1 MKIITHVSFLLIS
14 TVALTSCLQQPLLP
28 GQVKKEWAKNIYQ
41 LGIVPTFPPREDI
54 YVGDVYT
61 TTEDLDE
68 WHRFIVE
75 DIEDLSNKEKK
86 VKLENLNKEFSKIGM
101 STRLARLNLNQS
113 IHDEYR
119 NTISAPQ
126 TTPDYDQVLDNPS
139 VAAVQQKI
147 DELDAKIKTEK
158 AKKESL
164 EEKKRKANS
173 AFTEATYV
181 NTDAEA
187 ALNKA
192 NKALEEAK
200 NKPAIP
206 ADTSAE
212 KAQVDILTQQIITH
226 DQNLLKIK
234 RDIDKVN
241 LEIAYENGRGNEKDE
256 AKLKSLQQ
264 KKLDLEKGRDDI
276 EYQKELAEH
285 KLKIVKT
292 KITSMTATPVD
303 VSEEERAV
311 KEATEAKEKALLD
324 KTRLEREKTK
334 ITQDVDKAATEITAK
349 ITSLSGERPE
359 LVTQRDALIKAGA
372 RNMLPTPMHKTH
384 SLFLTDSEL
393 KKNNHSYNSR
403 VNRLKLVAFPEFT
416 STSISASDLSAFIPG
431 EALHANFSA
440 SSVDKVSIKIP
451 SAESYGLSLKRVFD
465 KLFDIGGNAISLRDD
480 NDDLTNLLHYAQLQH
495 GLLGK
500 TDGKVVTFRVIT
512 EVFYARAFDVNLF
525 SSDSFGSVLD
535 VAKLPSD
542 ADDNIT
548 EQLEAFQGPISS
560 SQNEVF
566 SSSLD
571 KLKRTQSV
579 PGGTVQVLNYSD
591 SSISI
596 RRVFDR
602 PVAVGT
608 RGITFK
614 FKGCPEDDSSPT
626 CSRTIF
632 DVKVDDTAVMK
643 ERSVES

>member
-1 MKIITHVSFLLIS
+1 MKIITLISFLLIS
-14 TVALTSCLQQPLLP
+14 TVALTSCLKQPLLP

-41 LGIVPTFPPREDI
+41 LSIVPTFPPREDI

-61 TTEDLDE
+61 TTKDLDK
-68 WHRFIVE
+68 WHSFIVE
-75 DIEDLSNKEKK
+75 DIEDLSKK
-86 VKLENLNKEFSKIGM
+86 DKKAKLEEFNKDFSKIGM

-113 IHDEYR
+113 IAEEYR

-147 DELDAKIKTEK
+147 DELDAKIKAEK

-173 AFTEATYV
+173 AFTEANYV
-181 NTDAEA
+181 NTDAEV

-192 NKALEEAK
+192 NRALEEAN

-212 KAQVDILTQQIITH
+212 KAQVDILTQQISTH

-256 AKLKSLQQ
+256 AKLKSLKQ
-264 KKLDLEKGRDDI
+264 KKLDFEKGRDDI
-276 EYQKELAEH
+276 EYQKELAAH
-285 KLKIVKT
+285 KLEIVKT

-311 KEATEAKEKALLD
+311 KEATEAKEKAFLD

-334 ITQDVDKAATEITAK
+334 ITQDVDKAVTEITAK

-372 RNMLPTPMHKTH
+372 SNMLPTPMHKTH
-384 SLFLTDSEL
+384 SLFLSDSKLE
-393 KKNNHSYNSR
+393 KNNHSYNSR
-403 VNRLKLVAFPEFT
+403 VNRLKVVAFPEFT

-451 SAESYGLSLKRVFD
+451 SAESYGLSLNRVFD
-465 KLFDIGGNAISLRDD
+465 KLFDISGNAISLRDD
-480 NDDLTNLLHYAQLQH
+480 NDLTNLLHYAQLQH
-495 GLLGK
+495 GLLGN
-500 TDGKVVTFRVIT
+500 TDGTVVTFRVIT

-614 FKGCPEDDSSPT
+614 YKGCTNANSPLT
-626 CSRTIF
+626 CLGTIF
-632 DVKVDDTAVMK
+632 DIKVDDTAVT
-643 ERSVES
+643 EGR